1 MRRRK
6 DRLYTIG
13 YSGHTLD
20 SFIAALQSEGV
31 SLLIDVRMTP
41 ISRKKGFSK
50 TALRQAL
57 EESGIHYEHMR
68 SLGSPRDLRT
78 SLYANKDY
86 DTFFTSYRVYLER
99 QTPSV
104 SQAASLAISER
115 TCLMCVEH
123 EPHQCHRSV
132 VADAIADAMNA
143 KVAVHHLS
151 DGV

>member
-6 DRLYTIG
+6 YPLYTIG

-20 SFIAALQSEGV
+20 SFIAALQAEGV

-50 TALRQAL
+50 SALRQAL
-57 EESGIHYEHMR
+57 EDTGIRYEHMR
-68 SLGSPRDLRT
+68 SLGSPRDLRN
-78 SLYANKDY
+78 SLNANRDY
-86 DTFFTSYRVYLER
+86 DTFFASYRAYLAN

-104 SQAASLAISER
+104 SEAASLATLER
-115 TCLMCVEH
+115 TCLMCVEQ

-132 VADAIADAMNA
+132 VADAIADMINA
-143 KVAVHHLS
+143 KVGVHHLS
-151 DGV
+151 H

>member
-1 MRRRK
+1 MGRRK
-6 DRLYTIG
+6 HPLYTIG

-20 SFIAALQSEGV
+20 SFVATLQAEGV

-57 EESGIHYEHMR
+57 EDSGIRYEHMR

-78 SLYANKDY
+78 SLYENKDY
-86 DTFFTSYRVYLER
+86 DAFFASYRAYLAC

-104 SQAASLAISER
+104 SEAASFATSER

-151 DGV
+151 H